1 MALPIPPLPRE
12 QPSPPRKLMKLAFL
26 DDDRSGGGLGLVW
39 LGLMI
44 AGAVLGPLWIMRG
57 PWPLGVAV
65 CAAVAF
71 ALVVFSRR
79 GAALAQQREAR
90 MAGAL
95 GETPYPV
102 DGLLDWLLAD
112 RPLAYLHLAAPTDVA
127 ALAAAVRSIDPAAH
141 VDALAPTV
149 VRLALTPRLLRA
161 ARGRAP
167 ALSGGDLARLRT
179 VMADAIGP
187 LAATPGVSRLALG
200 GEVDTDG
207 SGPA

>member
-57 PWPLGVAV
+57 PWPLAWR
-65 CAAVAF
+65 CARRWRSRWWCSAD
-71 ALVVFSRR
+71 VVRRWRSSARR
-79 GAALAQQREAR
+79 G
-90 MAGAL
+90 
-95 GETPYPV
+95 
-102 DGLLDWLLAD
+102 WLERSGRRRTRSMGCSTGSWPIAPSRTCTWRR
-112 RPLAYLHLAAPTDVA
+112 RPMWLRWPRR
-127 ALAAAVRSIDPAAH
+127 VRSIDPAAH

>member
-57 PWPLGVAV
+57 PWPLG
-65 CAAVAF
+65 AAV
-71 ALVVFSRR
+71 
-79 GAALAQQREAR
+79 
-90 MAGAL
+90 
-95 GETPYPV
+95 
-102 DGLLDWLLAD
+102 
-112 RPLAYLHLAAPTDVA
+112 
-127 ALAAAVRSIDPAAH
+127 
-141 VDALAPTV
+141 V
-149 VRLALTPRLLRA
+149 VRPALTPRLLRA

-187 LAATPGVSRLALG
+187 LVATPGVSRLALG

>member
-1 MALPIPPLPRE
+1 
-12 QPSPPRKLMKLAFL
+12 MKLAFL
-26 DDDRSGGGLGLVW
+26 DDDRSGGGMGLVW
-39 LGLMI
+39 LGLLI
-44 AGAVLGPLWIMRG
+44 AGAVLGPLWLMRG

-65 CAAVAF
+65 CVAVAI
-71 ALVVFSRR
+71 AVVVFSRR
-79 GAALAQQREAR
+79 GAALARDREAR
-90 MAGAL
+90 LAGSL

-102 DGLLDWLLAD
+102 DGLIDWLLAD
-112 RPLAYLHLAAPTDVA
+112 RPLAYLHLAAPTDVD
-127 ALAAAVRSIDPAAH
+127 ALAAAVRSIDPAAR

-167 ALSGGDLARLRT
+167 SLHGGDQARLRT

-187 LAATPGVSRLALG
+187 LVTTPGVSRLALG
-200 GEVDTDG
+200 GEVDTDS